1 MEWMDPLVQAYAD
14 QFTSPDDALLA
25 DIQQQTKEF
34 HPHAHLMSSPLQG
47 KLLSFLSNMIAPQFV
62 LELGTFTG
70 YSALCLASGLA
81 EGGELHTI
89 ECREEDATVAQKNFS
104 KSLRNKQIHLHLGNA
119 ADWIDKLDMPWDLVF
134 IDADKTAYINYYE
147 LLVPKMKA
155 GAWLIA
161 DNVLFHGQ
169 VIQEPLKGKN
179 AKAIHAFNE
188 WVAKDTRTE
197 QILLPVRDGLM
208 IIKKRPDETN

>member
-25 DIQQQTKEF
+25 DIQQQTKEL

-119 ADWIDKLDMPWDLVF
+119 ADWINKLDKPWDLVF